1 MPDHSEVNFCIMG
14 APEDVQEVKA
24 ALSDEYG
31 QFNPYRAYAMDEV
44 ISQIPTY
51 LSPEKGESSLDYK
64 KRMEKEFIEL
74 QKMESYERVFRLH
87 YGPPMNP
94 ADFPGVDFI
103 DKEICYFTSTWH
115 PPIQEFISISNVF
128 KRVAFAMKF
137 DSSWLT
143 HAGCVYISRGAVWYA
158 NHRMHFKDRDGFDIT
173 LDQNFGFRY
182 LTKFR
187 KLGMIV
193 SSEKLQGIERTFVRA
208 DPDDM
213 KYQLPYF
220 PHWDFDNDHDPDDE
234 FIPDDYVPVL
244 YEPSKSELR
253 EYWDEE
259 IAEILQLERKIS
271 YYQKITDNE

>member
-1 MPDHSEVNFCIMG
+1 
-14 APEDVQEVKA
+14 
-24 ALSDEYG
+24 
-31 QFNPYRAYAMDEV
+31 
-44 ISQIPTY
+44 
-51 LSPEKGESSLDYK
+51 
-64 KRMEKEFIEL
+64 
-74 QKMESYERVFRLH
+74 
-87 YGPPMNP
+87 MNP